1 MRMILTEDNFLL
13 YAAKH
18 YDMRRAASVEEFH
31 DDLKRIQ
38 YIKRLFKRYEDS
50 DELKTRLI
58 LNHLIV
64 LYNCFGASAT
74 PILFMKLSEY
84 HSYLKPFV
92 VFLNFMPERVTYDDK
107 TIINSDIPLDPRI
120 VNELR
125 KI

>member
-1 MRMILTEDNFLL
+1 MILTEDNFLL

-92 VFLNFMPERVTYDDK
+92 VFLNFMPERITYDGK

>member
-1 MRMILTEDNFLL
+1 MILTEDNFLL

-18 YDMRRAASVEEFH
+18 YDMKRAASIEEFH

-50 DELKTRLI
+50 GELKTRLI
-58 LNHLIV
+58 LNHLII

-74 PILFMKLSEY
+74 PILFMKLEEY
-84 HSYLKPFV
+84 HAYLKPFV
-92 VFLNFMPERVTYDDK
+92 IFLNFMTERITYDNK
-107 TIINSDIPLDPRI
+107 NIITSDIPLDQRI
-120 VNELR
+120 VQELR